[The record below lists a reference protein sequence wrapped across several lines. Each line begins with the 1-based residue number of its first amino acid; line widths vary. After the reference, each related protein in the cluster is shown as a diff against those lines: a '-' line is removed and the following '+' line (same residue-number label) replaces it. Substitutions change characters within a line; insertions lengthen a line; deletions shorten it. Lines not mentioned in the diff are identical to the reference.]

1 MNKLRNGRF
10 FFAAIKTKKNVR
22 LKVASRGE
30 RERNGK
36 KRGVNERKEERDRKL
51 KVTTRIKTTNV
62 KDTEVVFQ
70 GNFIIFQR
78 KEKSEEKR
86 KKKKKK

>member
-1 MNKLRNGRF
+1 M
-10 FFAAIKTKKNVR
+10 
-22 LKVASRGE
+22 
-30 RERNGK
+30 
-36 KRGVNERKEERDRKL
+36 NERKEERDRKL

-62 KDTEVVFQ
+62 KDTGIVFQ

-78 KEKSEEKR
+78 KEESEEKR